1 MMDRKSSP
9 ALKYFFSVDLKFWL
23 VEFDKWWSIVSRC
36 QLFRVSFHEFRT
48 LKICNAH
55 TKKWIA
61 SDNLLF
67 GKRILKYRPNIS
79 KLQVQR
85 YMKCLLM
92 SHSSNVLWHNFFGL
106 WIAWFALP
114 KNVNRFSDQHNFPLK
129 YQVQFH
135 CYQIGLFAFKKL
147 AFYDNLYII
156 SVWNDKNLVVRWRDF
171 VTLICHSALSQ
182 TIMNWAAIFGAQVLG
197 DYE

>member
-1 MMDRKSSP
+1 M
-9 ALKYFFSVDLKFWL
+9 
-23 VEFDKWWSIVSRC
+23 
-36 QLFRVSFHEFRT
+36 
-48 LKICNAH
+48 H
-55 TKKWIA
+55 TQKKWIA

-129 YQVQFH
+129 YQVQFQ
-135 CYQIGLFAFKKL
+135 CYQIGLFAFKNWH
-147 AFYDNLYII
+147 FMYDNLY
-156 SVWNDKNLVVRWRDF
+156 NLSFEMIKIWLCVGGILSLWSA
-171 VTLICHSALSQ
+171 IQPCHKQ
-182 TIMNWAAIFGAQVLG
+182 
-197 DYE
+197 